1 MSVSLALY
9 NFKGDKKQ
17 LIKVDDMVLLELMSG
32 ELRSDTDI
40 INPVVTIE
48 PTETSTVAKLTKE
61 VNYVQIA
68 DFGRYYFVTDII
80 AKSGTLLEFHL
91 AIDVLTS
98 WQSDIKLLNEGI
110 VLRNAESRHSNLFL
124 DDNELHIYNKPNIVT
139 YEFSYATG
147 SKEFGD
153 GCYILA
159 VAGG

>member
-1 MSVSLALY
+1 MSVSIALY

-17 LIKVDDMVLLELMSG
+17 LIKVNDMTLLELMTG
-32 ELRSDTDI
+32 ELRVDTDI
-40 INPVVTIE
+40 INPVLTIE
-48 PTETSTVAKLTKE
+48 PTETSTVAKLAKE
-61 VNYVQIA
+61 VNYIEIA

-80 AKSGTLLEFHL
+80 AKSGTLLEFYL

-98 WQSDIKLLNEGI
+98 WQADIKLLNEGI
-110 VLRNAESRHSNLFL
+110 VLRNAEASHSNLYL

-139 YEFSYATG
+139 YGFDYVQG
-147 SKEFGD
+147 SKQFGD